1 MKRRTLIAGAAGAS
15 LLPFAP
21 RPGLAQNGALPNAK
35 RGGEMVI
42 AIVQPPPSL
51 DARRAE
57 EFDESAS
64 RLLDGRED
72 DGEGE
77 QFDAAANFIRVTDD
91 Q

>member
-1 MKRRTLIAGAAGAS
+1 MTSVREVLICEEEEAVAT
-15 LLPFAP
+15 
-21 RPGLAQNGALPNAK
+21 
-35 RGGEMVI
+35 
-42 AIVQPPPSL
+42 
-51 DARRAE
+51 ARRAE

-77 QFDAAANFIRVTDD
+77 QFDASANFIRVTDD